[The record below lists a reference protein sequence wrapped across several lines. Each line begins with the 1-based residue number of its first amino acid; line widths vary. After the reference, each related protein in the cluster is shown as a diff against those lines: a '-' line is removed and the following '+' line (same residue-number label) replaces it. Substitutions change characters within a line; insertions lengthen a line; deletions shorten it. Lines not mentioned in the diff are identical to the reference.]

1 MTADTEVVTRRSVGL
16 RSERGPILL
25 SLMLSTSLVALDSTI
40 IATAIP
46 SVVRD
51 LGGFSQFPWLFSIYV
66 LAQAASTPIYGR
78 LADILGRKPL
88 MVAGI
93 GLFLVGS
100 ILCGFAWSMPALI
113 AFRAIQGLGAGA
125 VQPMA
130 ITIAGDIYT
139 VRERAKAQGYLA
151 SVWGISSVVGPALGG
166 LFSDLLSW
174 RWIFFINI
182 PLCAIAAFLLIRSF
196 REKAERG
203 TQRIDYPGAALL
215 AVGTALLILG
225 LLEGGQSWAW
235 LSAPSIG
242 VFATG
247 IVLLVVFVLVERRTA
262 HPILPLWVFKRRVLL
277 ASSVASLLSGA
288 IVLGLSSYVPTYGQV
303 VLGASAVLS
312 GFALAALT
320 LGWPVSASIAGS
332 LYLRWGFRVTAL
344 IGSGLILGG
353 TALTLLLGLHSQLW
367 EVALFCTIIGFGMGW
382 VVAPTL
388 IAAQSSVEWNER
400 GVVTS
405 TNLFAR
411 SIGSAVGVAVFGA
424 VVNGTSGA
432 SAQTPSAESLAP
444 ALHLVFL
451 GMTAVAV
458 VLVAAVAFMPGHRP
472 APATAPEAGPPQD
485 TAAER
490 YGDGIGRRT
499 T

>member
-1 MTADTEVVTRRSVGL
+1 MTADTETITRRSVGL

-25 SLMLSTSLVALDSTI
+25 SLMLSTSLVALDATI

-66 LAQAASTPIYGR
+66 LAQAASTPICGR

-88 MVAGI
+88 MLAGI
-93 GLFLVGS
+93 GLFLLGS
-100 ILCGFAWSMPALI
+100 ILCGLAWSMPALI
-113 AFRAIQGLGAGA
+113 AFRAVQGLGAGA
-125 VQPMA
+125 VQPMS

-139 VRERAKAQGYLA
+139 LRERAKTQGYLA
-151 SVWGISSVVGPALGG
+151 GVWGVASVVGPALGG

-174 RWIFFINI
+174 RWIFFVNI
-182 PLCAIAAFLLIRSF
+182 PLCLLAAFLLIRSF
-196 REKAERG
+196 KEKAERG
-203 TQRIDYPGAALL
+203 SQRIDYPGAALL
-215 AVGTALLILG
+215 AAGTALLILG

-235 LSAPSIG
+235 ASAPSIG
-242 VFATG
+242 VFAASV
-247 IVLLVVFVLVERRTA
+247 VLLVVFVLVERRTE

-277 ASSVASLLSGA
+277 ASSVTSLLSGA
-288 IVLGLSSYVPTYGQV
+288 IVLGLSSYIPTYGQI
-303 VLGASAVLS
+303 VLGASAILS

-320 LGWPVSASIAGS
+320 LGWPVSASFGGS

-344 IGSGLILGG
+344 IGSGLILAG
-353 TALTLLLGLHSQLW
+353 TALTLLLGVDSQLW
-367 EVALFCTIIGFGMGW
+367 EVAVFCAIIGFGMGW

-424 VVNGTSGA
+424 VVNGASGA
-432 SAQTPSAESLAP
+432 SGTAPSAESLAP

-451 GMTAVAV
+451 GMTGVAVALIV
-458 VLVAAVAFMPGHRP
+458 AVAFMPGHKRDGVS
-472 APATAPEAGPPQD
+472 AGSAGDEATAP
-485 TAAER
+485 AA
-490 YGDGIGRRT
+490 
-499 T
+499 